1 MNYRV
6 ERRHPTKIMIGQ
18 HVEHPQFGAGQITAV
33 YRNGL
38 EWLVR
43 FENGLRFRRP
53 AREFN
58 GSGLAVAETSA
69 SYAIPFQPEP
79 MSHNQLDARQLI
91 ESLRVGIAPAQ
102 HVPELTI
109 NLRAE
114 RESLITGLN
123 QAHQQ
128 GGAVRAV
135 VGEYGYGKS
144 HIVELTMQEALTR
157 NFLVAT
163 VSLDLLELPPHRPFA
178 IYREAMRHLT
188 YPDTDEQGLGPLLA
202 KTAVQP
208 HTLSQLQDLSPAE
221 RDPLVTG
228 LQALAST
235 PSSRQQRAWENWLM
249 GGRRVKLMNKATPRG
264 VKFPSIYK
272 VGHNARQIAYM
283 LTAVSAL
290 ARLGN
295 YSGLCVLVDE
305 AESYSLL
312 RAYQRPKATLFFQAV
327 IYAALRGQQDKIQE
341 DIFPQHRWCDY
352 PMAYDQGQSLF
363 FLFTVTRSDNR
374 LPLTEWLTDDEI
386 FNLAPDAEP
395 QEVGQFLQH
404 ILTYHAQAYQY
415 EPGERQTQIRRGA
428 AEHLAMGVRNGRL
441 SMRSVVRLAVELFD
455 LLYLYPDYDVAILL
469 DELRAQIR

>member
-1 MNYRV
+1 
-6 ERRHPTKIMIGQ
+6 MIGQ
-18 HVEHPQFGAGQITAV
+18 QVTHPQFGAGQVTAV
-33 YRNGL
+33 YRNGS

-53 AREFN
+53 ANEFAGN
-58 GSGLAVAETSA
+58 GQGIAETQPVYVTPFSA
-69 SYAIPFQPEP
+69 TP
-79 MSHNQLDARQLI
+79 MPQTQLEARQLI

-109 NLRAE
+109 NLRQE
-114 RESLITGLN
+114 RESLIAGLN

-144 HIVELTMQEALTR
+144 HIVELTMQEALNR

-163 VSLDLLELPPHRPFA
+163 VSLDLLELPPHRSFA
-178 IYREAMRHLT
+178 IYREAMRHLA
-188 YPDTDEQGLGPLLA
+188 YPDTDERGLGYLLQ
-202 KTAVQP
+202 KTAVLP
-208 HTLSQLQDLSPAE
+208 HTLSQLQALSPAE

-228 LQALAST
+228 LQAIASVT
-235 PSSRQQRAWENWLM
+235 SSRQQKAWENWLM
-249 GGRRVKLMNKATPRG
+249 GGRRVNLMNKATPRG
-264 VKFPSIYK
+264 AKFPSIYK
-272 VGHNARQIAYM
+272 VGHNARQIAY
-283 LTAVSAL
+283 LFTAVSAL

-312 RAYQRPKATLFFQAV
+312 RPYQRPKATLFFQAM
-327 IYAALRGQQDKIQE
+327 IYAALRDQQNKIDE
-341 DIFPQHRWCDY
+341 AIFPQHRWCAY

-374 LPLTEWLTDDEI
+374 LPLQEWLTEAEI
-386 FNLAPDAEP
+386 FNLEPDAEP

-404 ILTYHAQAYQY
+404 ILGYHAQAYHYQ
-415 EPGERQTQIRRGA
+415 PGERQTQIRRGA

-455 LLYLYPDYDVAILL
+455 LLYLYPEYDVAVLL
-469 DELRAQIR
+469 DELRTQVR